1 MLHGTLIAP
10 DESQFASA
18 PSKFA
23 GLTTG
28 TAPAT
33 GDIVVIPDAFLLF
46 NCEFK
51 RVGDDLKLVGADG
64 RTHMVADYFK
74 GDTHPTLATAQG
86 AQIPGSVI
94 DALAGSQAPGQYA
107 QAGAQPGTAEAIGKV
122 ATATGN
128 ATIVRNGVA
137 IAVNSGDVVLK
148 NDVMRTGGDGALG
161 VTFNDGTT
169 FSLSAN
175 AQMAVNDFV
184 YQDGGSNNQAV
195 FNLVRGSISFFASQ
209 VAKTGDMKVTTPTAT
224 MGIRGTTVVVDIVV
238 DTVNPTSIG
247 QVKIKLYADSNGNVG
262 RVEVS
267 TIGGAPLGV
276 LTATATGFVITPAG
290 AQPNV
295 QQEQVSQQEAARDM
309 ALLQALF
316 NSTDIGNQLLQQQG
330 GPQDPNNPNPNT
342 NGSNGSSTDPNVI
355 ITVNQTQN
363 GDGTTTTTVA
373 GVTINPP
380 GNASPGSE
388 GGGITPDTSTPT
400 PAPTPIVVDTTNTP
414 PVTITHLTTAQDS
427 NSVAESGVWFGNFP
441 WHGDPV
447 ATGNV
452 LANDEDL
459 FPGEAGL
466 HVTTIA
472 AAQGPSTAVHSSFGT
487 VIQGKYGFLWM
498 RPDGSYVYTLNNN
511 DPDTQ
516 GLNFGE
522 KGTDVFTYTVM
533 DEDGHYATE
542 TLAID
547 VHGANDAPVIFGGA
561 STGLVIEDGIGWQGE
576 PRGTATAS
584 GTLYKFDVDNNDDA
598 SNDSWSVVRGYGQ
611 TLNQDGSVTG
621 RYGRLEVDQNGQW
634 TYTLDDCDP
643 DTQGLGLGQT
653 GYEIFTIKVTDQY
666 GASDTQTIR
675 VTVRGSSDETPNQAP
690 QTNDTS
696 AQGASNEAIYVQL
709 SGSDP
714 EDETVTRFRIT
725 ELPDAALGVL
735 GTEFSG
741 SFTVFSVGDIIDRN
755 EIVFRALGS
764 WSGEVAFEYAA
775 IDNNNGE
782 DATPATGTI
791 TVDLAD
797 VTATVRTE
805 SGFDMDT
812 IVPAIVD
819 GHLQSFYS
827 GGVTLLHDEGLRIEI
842 SGRNLQFQWNDD
854 EVTLLGGWFTG
865 FAIKDEGYNTLFEA
879 TGFNVSAAAMQAAI
893 DYYDSPNGDMSEVE
907 ALFSEHVYHIYDG
920 DGADTLIGGDFG
932 DIIVSES
939 GADTILAGDG
949 DDIIVVRSNDPWTVN
964 GGAGVDTL
972 RFEGAFNLPGEG
984 GEGGQQSDQEVTG
997 VEIIDLGA
1005 NGANNVTIDAHDIR
1019 EMSLGIELDAI
1030 RVLLGPGDVLTLVPG
1045 DQIGSW
1051 SIAETDITFSDG
1063 YTDGVV
1069 FDKLVFSGDSTT
1081 LYVQHGVGVI
1091 I

>member
-10 DESQFASA
+10 DESQFAGA

-137 IAVNSGDVVLK
+137 VAVNSGDVVLK

-547 VHGANDAPVIFGGA
+547 VHGANDAPVIFGGV

-576 PRGTATAS
+576 ARGNPTAS

-598 SNDSWSVVRGYGQ
+598 TNDSWSVMRGYGQ

-621 RYGRLEVDQNGQW
+621 RYGRLEVNDNGQW

-675 VTVRGSSDETPNQAP
+675 VTVRGSNEAPQPNQAP
-690 QTNDTS
+690 TADGGELPSQPED
-696 AQGASNEAIYVQL
+696 QGFAVL
-709 SGSDP
+709 LTGSD
-714 EDETVTRFRIT
+714 EDGSVTRF
-725 ELPDAALGVL
+725 
-735 GTEFSG
+735 
-741 SFTVFSVGDIIDRN
+741 
-755 EIVFRALGS
+755 
-764 WSGEVAFEYAA
+764 A
-775 IDNNNGE
+775 ID
-782 DATPATGTI
+782 
-791 TVDLAD
+791 
-797 VTATVRTE
+797 
-805 SGFDMDT
+805 
-812 IVPAIVD
+812 
-819 GHLQSFYS
+819 
-827 GGVTLLHDEGLRIEI
+827 
-842 SGRNLQFQWNDD
+842 
-854 EVTLLGGWFTG
+854 
-865 FAIKDEGYNTLFEA
+865 
-879 TGFNVSAAAMQAAI
+879 
-893 DYYDSPNGDMSEVE
+893 
-907 ALFSEHVYHIYDG
+907 
-920 DGADTLIGGDFG
+920 
-932 DIIVSES
+932 
-939 GADTILAGDG
+939 
-949 DDIIVVRSNDPWTVN
+949 
-964 GGAGVDTL
+964 
-972 RFEGAFNLPGEG
+972 
-984 GEGGQQSDQEVTG
+984 GQ
-997 VEIIDLGA
+997 
-1005 NGANNVTIDAHDIR
+1005 
-1019 EMSLGIELDAI
+1019 
-1030 RVLLGPGDVLTLVPG
+1030 P
-1045 DQIGSW
+1045 
-1051 SIAETDITFSDG
+1051 
-1063 YTDGVV
+1063 
-1069 FDKLVFSGDSTT
+1069 
-1081 LYVQHGVGVI
+1081 QHGKFYGGSDFSSQMSNSDLQN
-1091 I
+1091 